1 MQHNILIGLVI
12 THTKANHILNVY
24 DLLATTISNIY
35 KYFRHDHTQSQK
47 KIKKKGNRN
56 MINLIFP
63 KGNINLNKQ
72 LY

>member
-35 KYFRHDHTQSQK
+35 KYFRHDHTQLQK
-47 KIKKKGNRN
+47 KKKG
-56 MINLIFP
+56 
-63 KGNINLNKQ
+63 KSQ
-72 LY
+72 HD